1 MSEWISPFTIL
12 LIKTVR
18 SKLMRLVLILMATF
32 ALAVAS
38 AQQAATFY
46 VTKPNT
52 TGYPF
57 PTAFPVPPE
66 GKALSEIQFDWK
78 RYIGEAVSDGDKVF
92 RSHLARSNGFTSSN
106 DEMWGVGESASD
118 EMARNKIAADEV
130 SNGCGLIENMYRDRL
145 KDDAG
150 LLATL
155 EEFITHHRKA
165 IEASIKLV
173 GGSWDGGSG
182 ARVAYPAARL
192 DAFVRYRAALLDL
205 RSSLHFQDFPAVVF
219 PTPSKTDK

>member
-1 MSEWISPFTIL
+1 
-12 LIKTVR
+12 
-18 SKLMRLVLILMATF
+18 MATF

-38 AQQAATFY
+38 AQQAATY
-46 VTKPNT
+46 YGTKPNT

-66 GKALSEIQFDWK
+66 GKALSEVQFDWK

-92 RSHLARSNGFTSSN
+92 RSHLARSNGFTFSN
-106 DEMWGVGESASD
+106 DAMWGIGESASD
-118 EMARNKIAADEV
+118 EMARNTIAADEV
-130 SNGCGLIENMYRDRL
+130 SNGCEFIENMYRERL
-145 KDDAG
+145 KDDAV

-173 GGSWDGGSG
+173 GASWDGGSG

-192 DAFVRYRAALLDL
+192 DAFVRYRSALMDL
-205 RSSLHFQDFPAVVF
+205 RSSLHFQDFPTIVF
-219 PTPSKTDK
+219 PTPSKIDR